1 MKARLLAL
9 VVGIA
14 FAPLP
19 QKAAAQTLMNP
30 GGFRGGPT
38 VSVPVGGM
46 AGSIGGGTQFEPKVI
61 DLKPTL
67 PSIQTP
73 AVNQPTGLPN
83 SESDAPK
90 HPVPPSPPP
99 EAGSDGDAET
109 PDSSGTPAVDVP
121 PATGAGEG
129 KTELSIPPVPP
140 ESGRGSS
147 HWIWIGVGAIAVF
160 FLGARWGGRK

>member
-1 MKARLLAL
+1 VKAELLVL

-14 FAPLP
+14 LAPLE
-19 QKAAAQTLMNP
+19 QKAVAQTLTNP
-30 GGFRGGPT
+30 GGIRGGPT
-38 VSVPVGGM
+38 VSVPLGGM
-46 AGSIGGGTQFEPKVI
+46 TGTIGGGPQLEPMKI

-73 AVNQPTGLPN
+73 TVNQPTGLPN

-99 EAGSDGDAET
+99 EAGPDGDAET
-109 PDSSGTPAVDVP
+109 PDGSGTPAVDAP
-121 PATGAGEG
+121 LATGVGEG
-129 KTELSIPPVPP
+129 PTELSIPPAPR

-147 HWIWIGVGAIAVF
+147 HWIWIGVGAIAIFV
-160 FLGARWGGRK
+160 LGARWGGRK

>member
-19 QKAAAQTLMNP
+19 QKAAAQTLPNP
-30 GGFRGGPT
+30 GGIRSGPDVVVPLGGLT
-38 VSVPVGGM
+38 WPVGGWP
-46 AGSIGGGTQFEPKVI
+46 QLEPKVI

-67 PSIQTP
+67 PSIPTP
-73 AVNQPTGLPN
+73 TVNQPTGLPN

-99 EAGSDGDAET
+99 EAGPDGDAET
-109 PDSSGTPAVDVP
+109 PDGSGTPAVDVP
-121 PATGAGEG
+121 PATGAGERP
-129 KTELSIPPVPP
+129 TELSIPPAPR

-147 HWIWIGVGAIAVF
+147 HWIWIGVGAIAIF
-160 FLGARWGGRK
+160 FLGARWGGKK